1 MSIDNRF
8 VSFSLFS
15 KQQGLSNAVSFDLN
29 NKTGGAIMLTVY
41 EYAYDFLKMRFPD
54 WAVSS
59 AALNLATGPQA
70 TNE

>member
-1 MSIDNRF
+1 
-8 VSFSLFS
+8 LFS

-54 WAVSS
+54 
-59 AALNLATGPQA
+59 
-70 TNE
+70 

>member
-1 MSIDNRF
+1 
-8 VSFSLFS
+8 
-15 KQQGLSNAVSFDLN
+15 LN